1 MAQFAPAL
9 AVTLKWEGGETV
21 DTGGFTKWGI
31 SQKAYPNL
39 DIKNM
44 TRAQMESIYKRDY
57 WDRIHGDKI
66 SDQGAANYLFDYAV
80 NAGTGAAVK
89 AAQTVLKQRF
99 GKPVTIDGG
108 MGPQT
113 LAAINATGAAFGPAL
128 AKYRADFYKAL
139 AARDPAKYGRYLT
152 GWLKRAGSFFSTA
165 PAKAGGGVLVL
176 LGSLAA
182 VYYLRSVK
190 SGKFRN

>member
-9 AVTLKWEGGETV
+9 ALTLKWEGGETV
-21 DTGGFTKWGI
+21 DTGGYTKWGI

-44 TRAQMESIYKRDY
+44 TRAQMEGIYKRDY
-57 WDRIHGDKI
+57 WDRIQGDKI
-66 SDQGAANYLFDYAV
+66 SDQVAANYLFDYAV
-80 NAGTGAAVK
+80 NAGVGAAIK

-99 GKPVTIDGG
+99 GKSVTIDGG

-113 LAAINATGAAFGPAL
+113 LAAINAAGSAFGPAL

-139 AARDPAKYGRYLT
+139 AVRDPAKYGRYLT
-152 GWLKRAGSFFSTA
+152 GWLKRAGSFFSAA
-165 PAKAGGGVLVL
+165 PAKAGGGLLVL

-190 SGKFRN
+190 SGKFRR

>member
-21 DTGGFTKWGI
+21 DSGGYTKWGI

-44 TRAQMESIYKRDY
+44 TRAQMESIYRRDY
-57 WDRIHGDKI
+57 WDKIQGDKI
-66 SDQGAANYLFDYAV
+66 ADQGAANYLFDYAV

-89 AAQTVLKQRF
+89 AAQSVLKNRF
-99 GKPVTIDGG
+99 GKSVSIDGG

-113 LAAINATGAAFGPAL
+113 LAAINAVGGSFGPAL

-139 AARDPAKYGRYLT
+139 AARDPAKYGKYLT
-152 GWLKRAGSFFSTA
+152 GWLKRAGSFFSAA
-165 PAKAGGGVLVL
+165 PVKVGGGALLL
-176 LGSLAA
+176 LGSVAG
-182 VYYLRSVK
+182 YFYLRSVK
-190 SGKFRN
+190 RGKRF

>member
-9 AVTLKWEGGETV
+9 ALTLKWEGGETV
-21 DTGGFTKWGI
+21 DTGGYTKWGI

-44 TRAQMESIYKRDY
+44 TRAQMEGIYKRDY
-57 WDRIHGDKI
+57 WDRIQGDKI

-80 NAGTGAAVK
+80 NAGTGAAIK

-99 GKPVTIDGG
+99 GKSVTIDGG

-113 LAAINATGAAFGPAL
+113 LAAINAAGSAFGPAL

-152 GWLKRAGSFFSTA
+152 GWLKRAGSFFSSA
-165 PAKAGGGVLVL
+165 PAKAGGGLLVL

-182 VYYLRSVK
+182 VYYLRSAK
-190 SGKFRN
+190 RGKFRS

>member
-1 MAQFAPAL
+1 MSLFAPAL

-21 DTGGFTKWGI
+21 DTGGYTKWGI
-31 SQKAYPNL
+31 SKKAYPNL

-57 WDRIHGDKI
+57 WDRIQGDKI

-113 LAAINATGAAFGPAL
+113 LAAINAVGAAFGPAL
-128 AKYRADFYKAL
+128 AKYRTDFYRAL
-139 AARDPAKYGRYLT
+139 AARDPDKYGRYLT
-152 GWLKRAGSFFSTA
+152 GWLKRAGSFFSAA
-165 PAKAGGGVLVL
+165 PAKAGGGLLVL

-190 SGKFRN
+190 SGKFRS